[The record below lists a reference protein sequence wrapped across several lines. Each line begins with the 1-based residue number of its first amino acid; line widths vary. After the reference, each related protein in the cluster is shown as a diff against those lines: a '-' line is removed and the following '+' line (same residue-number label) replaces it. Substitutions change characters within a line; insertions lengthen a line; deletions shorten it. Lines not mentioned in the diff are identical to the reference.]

1 MMHPPL
7 PVRPLQS
14 IAAATDL
21 SEPARLACE
30 RAAQLARQHGAR
42 LTLVH
47 MVTLGLLDRLRL
59 MAADDAEQLDTM
71 LVGALKADVQLLAD
85 ELAAQRHV
93 AAEVVVGRQP
103 LLAGLLA
110 EVRSAAA
117 ELLVLGPQGAGHVRH
132 AVLGTTAERL
142 VGRSPVPVL
151 IARQANP
158 TPYRQVLVPVDFS
171 PASQAAVAAARQL
184 APGAQLVLL
193 HAFQVPFEGKMR
205 LAGVEESQLVRYEL
219 HARQTAHDQMQA
231 LLTAC
236 GLDATMAGVST
247 VVAHGEPTRLILAY
261 AEETGADL
269 IVVGKG
275 EASAL
280 EDMLLGSVTRHVLV
294 EAEID
299 VLVAG

>member
-1 MMHPPL
+1 MTHPPL

-14 IAAATDL
+14 IVAATDL
-21 SEPARLACE
+21 SEPARVACA
-30 RAAQLARQHGAR
+30 RAAQLARQHSAR
-42 LTLVH
+42 LTLAH

-71 LVGALKADVQLLAD
+71 LVGALTADVQLLAD
-85 ELAAQRHV
+85 ELATQHHV
-93 AAEVVVGRQP
+93 TAEVAVGRQP

-117 ELLVLGPQGAGHVRH
+117 DLLVLGPQGAGRVRH
-132 AVLGTTAERL
+132 VVLGTTAERL

-158 TPYRQVLVPVDFS
+158 IPYRQVLVPVDFS
-171 PASQAAVAAARQL
+171 PASHAALASARQL

-236 GLDATMAGVST
+236 GLDPTMAGVST